1 MRNFMWRALR
11 DACANKFNLFRR
23 RCVASPL
30 CPICAENEET
40 MEHIILLCPW
50 VTNVWKDGWLRIK
63 INRSSI
69 TTLADWVCTVGS
81 QNLGNKEVFDKTIEY
96 LAFSFWFI
104 WRARC
109 DAVFNELKP
118 STSRTTQIIF
128 SALDSFKLAS
138 SSLQGSPATRGIISR
153 NVHCSVV
160 WSPPPVNWVKVNV
173 DACWNHDSHC
183 GQVGIVVRDCFSG
196 CLAMSS
202 VWVQASS
209 VLMAEAIA
217 VLEGCLLAKNL
228 HVQEVVIKSDAQSIM
243 RSLNARALSCD
254 WDLLPILSRV
264 LKVGRSFQS
273 CSWSW
278 IPRSANMT
286 ADFVAR
292 FISSEMCGFS
302 WVDRPPS
309 SLVGILNKD
318 EPLCPH
324 S

>member
-11 DACANKFNLFRR
+11 DACANKFNMFRR
-23 RCVASPL
+23 RCAASPL
-30 CPICAENEET
+30 CPIYAENEET

-50 VTNVWKDGWLRIK
+50 VTNVWKDGSLRIK

-69 TTLADWVCTVGS
+69 TTLADWVCIVGS
-81 QNLGNKEVFDKTIEY
+81 QNLGNKEVFGKTMEY

-128 SALDSFKLAS
+128 SALDSFKMAS
-138 SSLQGSPATRGIISR
+138 SSLQGSPATR
-153 NVHCSVV
+153 
-160 WSPPPVNWVKVNV
+160 
-173 DACWNHDSHC
+173 
-183 GQVGIVVRDCFSG
+183 
-196 CLAMSS
+196 AMSS

-228 HVQEVVIKSDAQSIM
+228 HVQEV
-243 RSLNARALSCD
+243 
-254 WDLLPILSRV
+254 
-264 LKVGRSFQS
+264 
-273 CSWSW
+273 SW
-278 IPRSANMT
+278 IPRSANMA

-318 EPLCPH
+318 GPLCPH